1 LVTFL
6 NGHTI
11 KNPEIL
17 NFKNSDLQYA
27 YDSQYFVRIYL
38 REGHCEEKL
47 LAICFQYNK
56 LRKI

>member
-1 LVTFL
+1 M
-6 NGHTI
+6 